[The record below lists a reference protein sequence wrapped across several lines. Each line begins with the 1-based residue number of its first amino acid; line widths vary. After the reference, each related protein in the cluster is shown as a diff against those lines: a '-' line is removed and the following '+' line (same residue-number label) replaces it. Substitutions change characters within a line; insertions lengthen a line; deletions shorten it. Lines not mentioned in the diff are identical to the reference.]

1 MKTRLRFLVAITA
14 SLLTSIVAVGHAD
27 AQAVVQAYQTDNT
40 LQVGMIIKLA
50 DGDATKVQAASQ
62 KDSGKMRG
70 VVVAANDAPFSL
82 SGTNDVRQAFVA
94 MSGDYRVLVSDQ
106 NGSIKKNDYI
116 VVSSLDGVGMKADTT
131 TAYALGKALGGFDGK
146 TNVQG
151 QTSVKDAG
159 GKSRTVHFG
168 YVQVGVDIGRNPL
181 FQTEKSN
188 VPDFLQKLTDSVANK
203 PVSAIRIYIGLGIL
217 LATVIIVFSLLY
229 AGVRTSMVS
238 LGRNPLAKKSIL
250 RNLFEVVLI
259 GLIVLISGLFG
270 VYLLLKL

>member
-1 MKTRLRFLVAITA
+1 MKRLRFLVALVA
-14 SLLTSIVAVGHAD
+14 SLLVGGIALGHAS
-27 AQAVVQAYQTDNT
+27 AQAVVQAYQTDGT
-40 LQVGMIIKLA
+40 LQVGMIIRLA
-50 DGDATKVQAASQ
+50 EGDASKVEAASQ
-62 KDSGKMRG
+62 RDSDKMRG

-82 SGTNDVRQAFVA
+82 SGTNDARQAFVA
-94 MSGDYRVLVSDQ
+94 TSGDYRVLVSDQ
-106 NGSIKKNDYI
+106 NGPIKKDDYI
-116 VVSSLDGVGMKADTT
+116 IISSIDGVGMKADATT
-131 TAYALGKALGGFDGK
+131 SYALGKARGGFNGK
-146 TNVQG
+146 TNIQG
-151 QTSVKDAG
+151 QTTVKDAG
-159 GKSRTVHFG
+159 GKARAVHFG

-229 AGVRTSMVS
+229 AGVRNSMVS
-238 LGRNPLAKKSIL
+238 IGRNPLAKKSIL